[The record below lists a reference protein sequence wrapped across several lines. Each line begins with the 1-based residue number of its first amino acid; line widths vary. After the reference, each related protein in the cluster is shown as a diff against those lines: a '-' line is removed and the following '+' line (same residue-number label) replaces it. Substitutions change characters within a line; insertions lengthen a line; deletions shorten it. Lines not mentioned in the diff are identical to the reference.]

1 MVHQHS
7 ISFAAPSQ
15 LRLHMV
21 DDGAGNAEVAVLN
34 AYNQPIGSLHALKA
48 SKEEFASLLSGK
60 AEECVFKNTEAFA
73 RFTMGTDHAHETL
86 KVECEEPAK
95 WVKMLDYVTIEEITE
110 LFEGLAVVASDGPS
124 VI

>member
-21 DDGAGNAEVAVLN
+21 ADEEGNAQIAVLN
-34 AYNQPIGSLHALKA
+34 AYNQPIGNLGGLKIPR
-48 SKEEFASLLSGK
+48 EEMAAFLAGK
-60 AEECVFKNTEAFA
+60 ADIAIAKNDTASCT
-73 RFTMGTDHAHETL
+73 FTMGVDHAHETIA
-86 KVECEEPAK
+86 VNCEEPAK
-95 WVKMLDYVTIEEITE
+95 WVKMLDYVIIEEFTE
-110 LFEGLAVVASDGPS
+110 LFEGIAVPAVDGPT